1 MKTTPLSPLRF
12 AGLHEN
18 LGVNGGLCCSTIIG
32 IRSGVVK
39 NIESQVAKFSNQ
51 KKYIIKKINNS

>member
-18 LGVNGGLCCSTIIG
+18 LGVNGGLFCSTIIG
-32 IRSGVVK
+32 IRSGVVRK
-39 NIESQVAKFSNQ
+39 IMNVKLQNLATKKSN
-51 KKYIIKKINNS
+51 